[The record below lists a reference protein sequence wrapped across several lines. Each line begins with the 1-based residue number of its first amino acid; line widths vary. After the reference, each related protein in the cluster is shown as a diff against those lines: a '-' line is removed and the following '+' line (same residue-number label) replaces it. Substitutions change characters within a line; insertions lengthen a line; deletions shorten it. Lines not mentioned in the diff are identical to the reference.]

1 MDRKSKVIV
10 VLLVTMVFSGS
21 CVGIEKMSAK
31 SDSTKDVYCGWRL
44 GTQAYSFNIF
54 TFYEAVDKTASLG
67 LGWVEAYPGQ
77 RFSKERPDAK
87 FHHTM
92 SVELRAEV
100 KKKLESAGVTLV
112 NYGVVDLPNNEAEC
126 RKVFD
131 FARDMGIE
139 TIVSEPKPEA
149 FDLIDRLCQEYEINM
164 AVHNHPTPSRYW
176 DPETVLRVCGG
187 RSGRIGACADTGHWM
202 RSGINPLEGLKMLEG
217 RIISL
222 HFKDLN
228 EFGNRDAHD
237 VVWGTGLADVKALLG
252 ELNRQNFKGVFSVE
266 YEHNWE
272 NSVPDI
278 RQCVEYFNKVADK
291 LEPPEWNDLLTE
303 DLSNLV
309 YKPGTWAM
317 EEGLLTHKGGG
328 DIWTK
333 GCYEDFVLELEFK
346 LADETNSGVFIR
358 NIDNLNWRHR
368 GMEVQVFDSYGDEPG
383 KHSCGAIYDCIA
395 PSRNMTKKPG
405 EWNHYS
411 ITCKGNKVNVV
422 LSGKEIIDMDLNRW
436 TEPHK
441 SPDGT
446 KNKFPVALKSLQRPG
461 YIGFQDHGTP
471 VWYRNIRIKRLDD

>member
-139 TIVSEPKPEA
+139 TLVSEPKPEA

-187 RSGRIGACADTGHWM
+187 RSVLIVECADTGHWM
-202 RSGINPLEGLKMLEG
+202 LTGINPLQGLKM
-217 RIISL
+217 I
-222 HFKDLN
+222 
-228 EFGNRDAHD
+228 
-237 VVWGTGLADVKALLG
+237 
-252 ELNRQNFKGVFSVE
+252 
-266 YEHNWE
+266 
-272 NSVPDI
+272 
-278 RQCVEYFNKVADK
+278 
-291 LEPPEWNDLLTE
+291 
-303 DLSNLV
+303 
-309 YKPGTWAM
+309 
-317 EEGLLTHKGGG
+317 
-328 DIWTK
+328 
-333 GCYEDFVLELEFK
+333 
-346 LADETNSGVFIR
+346 
-358 NIDNLNWRHR
+358 
-368 GMEVQVFDSYGDEPG
+368 
-383 KHSCGAIYDCIA
+383 
-395 PSRNMTKKPG
+395 
-405 EWNHYS
+405 
-411 ITCKGNKVNVV
+411 
-422 LSGKEIIDMDLNRW
+422 
-436 TEPHK
+436 
-441 SPDGT
+441 
-446 KNKFPVALKSLQRPG
+446 
-461 YIGFQDHGTP
+461 
-471 VWYRNIRIKRLDD
+471 